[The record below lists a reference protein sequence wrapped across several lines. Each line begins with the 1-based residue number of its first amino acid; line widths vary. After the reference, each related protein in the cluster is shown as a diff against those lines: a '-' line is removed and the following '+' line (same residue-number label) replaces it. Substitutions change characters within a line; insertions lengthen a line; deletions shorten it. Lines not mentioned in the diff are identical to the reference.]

1 MVNPYLQRRRTSHL
15 QDMPNPNAW
24 PGDPPP
30 RTLNAISV
38 PTRVPIPVMV
48 MMAQHSSQPTWNLEP
63 RNEARHDFVLAQE
76 VLQGRYPGC
85 MPRNLVQEHNF
96 CLGIPTSEEPELLE
110 LDFGQRERDADV
122 SLLTLDHESYDFSSL
137 AGNSF
142 RPTEEDNHIMGSS
155 SSHEKKVLK
164 AHQQFIQMLRTHK
177 ATEALAMYNATYDF
191 QFYRLFQGN
200 RSNAK
205 RNAMNNI
212 FALWTELFYHR
223 LDGKPYQPSV
233 FMVTLHSLFGKLARP
248 GVKFSLAK
256 DFNYRGGFMRNLEAR
271 WNSHKLQDDAF
282 AARPTKLKMPEDYA
296 RDIRATVRQGL
307 LDPENDVEDCQLL
320 FACAC
325 GTMLGF
331 RGNQVCD
338 GLSFYVLFVDDE
350 PF

>member
-164 AHQQFIQMLRTHK
+164 AHQQFIRMLRTHK